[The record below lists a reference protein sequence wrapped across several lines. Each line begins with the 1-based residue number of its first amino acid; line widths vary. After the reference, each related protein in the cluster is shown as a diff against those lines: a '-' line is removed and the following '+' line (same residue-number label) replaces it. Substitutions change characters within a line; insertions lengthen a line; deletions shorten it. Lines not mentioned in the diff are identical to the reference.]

1 MIRFPPT
8 PISRAHFVVGSG
20 LAARM
25 AHSAPDAA
33 RIVRGAAVG
42 RIVVLNY
49 MLSLEPKTKIQV
61 PVPF

>member
-49 MLSLEPKTKIQV
+49 MLSLEP
-61 PVPF
+61 